1 MVPAR
6 NPQYSN
12 YCFSISN
19 ASFFYCCLQDFVF
32 FSSLIVMCPNVDFFA
47 FISGFWTSSI
57 CKFKSF
63 AESEEF
69 SAIISSDIFFC
80 TALFLSHRDSDD
92 MGVSLCGPA
101 PQVPEASS
109 TLLQS
114 TFCGSSWINPTD
126 SSSSSLILLSYPFCY
141 WVHLVSTLS
150 WQFYFSVL
158 NFPFASSL
166 ATSLLRLP
174 FFPFASKVFVLI
186 YWIIFIMPVLK
197 ALIIPTFV
205 SSRYHCLLN
214 VISLQV
220 EVFLV
225 LCLLIKYTLYH
236 GHSEYHFIRFSFKY
250 HIIRIFFF
258 LFYF

>member
-19 ASFFYCCLQDFVF
+19 ASCCLQDFVF
-32 FSSLIVMCPNVDFFA
+32 FSSLIVMCPSVDFFA
-47 FISGFWTSSI
+47 FISGFWTSSF

-63 AESEEF
+63 ADSEEF

-80 TALFLSHRDSDD
+80 TALFLPHRDSDD
-92 MGVSLCGPA
+92 MGVSLCGPT

-114 TFCGSSWINPTD
+114 TFCGSSWINSTD
-126 SSSSSLILLSYPFCY
+126 SSSNTLILLSYPFCY
-141 WVHLVSTLS
+141 WVHLLSTLS

-166 ATSLLRLP
+166 ATSLLRLSI
-174 FFPFASKVFVLI
+174 FPFASKVFVLI

-197 ALIIPTFV
+197 ALSDNSNI
-205 SSRYHCLLN
+205 C
-214 VISLQV
+214 VISVSLPV
-220 EVFLV
+220 ECYFPCKL
-225 LCLLIKYTLYH
+225 
-236 GHSEYHFIRFSFKY
+236 RFSWSFVCQLSI
-250 HIIRIFFF
+250 HCIIDI
-258 LFYF
+258 LNITL

>member
-1 MVPAR
+1 M
-6 NPQYSN
+6 
-12 YCFSISN
+12 
-19 ASFFYCCLQDFVF
+19 
-32 FSSLIVMCPNVDFFA
+32 
-47 FISGFWTSSI
+47 
-57 CKFKSF
+57 
-63 AESEEF
+63 
-69 SAIISSDIFFC
+69 
-80 TALFLSHRDSDD
+80 
-92 MGVSLCGPA
+92 
-101 PQVPEASS
+101 
-109 TLLQS
+109 
-114 TFCGSSWINPTD
+114 
-126 SSSSSLILLSYPFCY
+126 
-141 WVHLVSTLS
+141 STLS

-236 GHSEYHFIRFSFKY
+236 GHSPGREAALAWASLAQRFPASS
-250 HIIRIFFF
+250 ILARAGAGCGSVGDVPGAW
-258 LFYF
+258 LASAPLSPSLWT